1 MTHMKMFKTV
11 LVDDEKNNLDLL
23 NHFIKKYC
31 KNIEVIAS
39 CLTYDHALK
48 VLKKEQP
55 DLVFLDIVLD
65 RDTSFDLLQELDDP
79 KFQIIFTTA
88 YDEYA
93 IRAFKYNTTDYLLK
107 PIIIEE
113 LVAAVEKVSL
123 KIKETNG
130 LDMESIKKISQTY
143 TGKHPSNFIMISG
156 MDRVDFI
163 HPEEV
168 IYLKSAGR
176 YTEFYLKDKKRK
188 VTSSKPL
195 GEYEHVLDP
204 IVFYRI
210 HNSYLINLAQL
221 ININKRAGNYCEMS
235 NGDSL
240 PLSRRRY
247 EGLMGYMRNR

>member
-1 MTHMKMFKTV
+1 MFKTV
-11 LVDDEKNNLDLL
+11 LVEDEKNNLDLL

-31 KNIEVIAS
+31 KNIDVIAS
-39 CLTYDHALK
+39 FSTYDQALS
-48 VLKKEQP
+48 VLKAEEP

-65 RDTSFDLLQELDDP
+65 RDTSFDLLQELGNPD
-79 KFQIIFTTA
+79 FQIIFTTA

-93 IRAFKYNTTDYLLK
+93 IRAFKYNTIDYLLK

-113 LVAAVEKVSL
+113 LVAAVNKVAEKINEN
-123 KIKETNG
+123 KT
-130 LDMESIKKISQTY
+130 LDMGSIKNISQSFNT
-143 TGKHPSNFIMISG
+143 KHPANFIMISG
-156 MDRVDFI
+156 MDRIDFI
-163 HPEEV
+163 HPDEV
-168 IYLKSAGR
+168 VYLKSTGR

-188 VTSSKPL
+188 ITSSKPI
-195 GEYEHVLDP
+195 GEYENILDQD
-204 IVFYRI
+204 VFYRI
-210 HNSYLINLAQL
+210 HNSFLINLAQL

>member
-1 MTHMKMFKTV
+1 MKMFKTV
-11 LVDDEKNNLDLL
+11 LVEDEKNNLDLL

-31 KNIEVIAS
+31 KNIDVIAS
-39 CLTYDHALK
+39 CSTYDQALS
-48 VLKKEQP
+48 VLKAEEP

-65 RDTSFDLLQELDDP
+65 RDTSFDLLQELGNPD
-79 KFQIIFTTA
+79 FQIIFTTA

-93 IRAFKYNTTDYLLK
+93 IRGFKYNTIDYLLK

-113 LVAAVEKVSL
+113 LVAAVNKVAEKINEN
-123 KIKETNG
+123 KT
-130 LDMESIKKISQTY
+130 LDMGSIKNISQSFNT
-143 TGKHPSNFIMISG
+143 KHPANFIMISG
-156 MDRVDFI
+156 MDRIDFI
-163 HPEEV
+163 HPDEV
-168 IYLKSAGR
+168 VYLKSTGR

-188 VTSSKPL
+188 ITSSKPI
-195 GEYEHVLDP
+195 GEYENILDQD
-204 IVFYRI
+204 VFYRI
-210 HNSYLINLAQL
+210 HNSFLINLAQL

>member
-1 MTHMKMFKTV
+1 MFKTV
-11 LVDDEKNNLDLL
+11 LVEDEKNNLDLL

-31 KNIEVIAS
+31 KNIDVIAS
-39 CLTYDHALK
+39 CSTYDQALS
-48 VLKKEQP
+48 VLKAEDP

-65 RDTSFDLLQELDDP
+65 RDTSFDLLQELGNPD
-79 KFQIIFTTA
+79 FQIIFITA

-93 IRAFKYNTTDYLLK
+93 IRAFKYNTIDYLLK

-113 LVAAVEKVSL
+113 LVAAVNKVAEKINEN
-123 KIKETNG
+123 KT
-130 LDMESIKKISQTY
+130 LDMGSIKNISQSFNT
-143 TGKHPSNFIMISG
+143 KHPANFIMISG
-156 MDRVDFI
+156 MDRIDFI
-163 HPEEV
+163 HPDEV
-168 IYLKSAGR
+168 VYLKSTGR

-188 VTSSKPL
+188 ITSSKPI
-195 GEYEHVLDP
+195 GEYENILDQD
-204 IVFYRI
+204 VFYRI
-210 HNSYLINLAQL
+210 HNSFLINLAQL

>member
-1 MTHMKMFKTV
+1 MFKTV
-11 LVDDEKNNLDLL
+11 LVEDEKNNLDLL

-31 KNIEVIAS
+31 KNIDVVAS
-39 CLTYDHALK
+39 CSNYDQALS
-48 VLKKEQP
+48 VLKAEEP

-65 RDTSFDLLQELDDP
+65 RDTSFDLLQELGNPD
-79 KFQIIFTTA
+79 FQIIFTTA

-93 IRAFKYNTTDYLLK
+93 IRAFKYNTIDYLLK

-113 LVAAVEKVSL
+113 LVAAVNKVAEKINEN
-123 KIKETNG
+123 KT
-130 LDMESIKKISQTY
+130 LDMGSIKNISQSFNT
-143 TGKHPSNFIMISG
+143 KHPANFIMISG
-156 MDRVDFI
+156 MDRIDFI
-163 HPEEV
+163 HPDEV
-168 IYLKSAGR
+168 VYLKSTGR

-188 VTSSKPL
+188 ITSSKPI
-195 GEYEHVLDP
+195 GEYENILDQD
-204 IVFYRI
+204 VFYRI
-210 HNSYLINLAQL
+210 HNSFLINLAQL

>member
-1 MTHMKMFKTV
+1 MKMFKTV
-11 LVDDEKNNLDLL
+11 LVEDEKNNLALL

-31 KNIEVIAS
+31 KNIDVIAS
-39 CLTYDHALK
+39 CSTYDQALS
-48 VLKKEQP
+48 VLKAEEP

-65 RDTSFDLLQELDDP
+65 RDTSFDLLQELGNPD
-79 KFQIIFTTA
+79 FQIIFTTA

-93 IRAFKYNTTDYLLK
+93 IRAFKYNTIDYLLK

-113 LVAAVEKVSL
+113 LVAAVNKVAEKINEN
-123 KIKETNG
+123 KT
-130 LDMESIKKISQTY
+130 LDMGSIKNISQSFNT
-143 TGKHPSNFIMISG
+143 KHPANFIMISG
-156 MDRVDFI
+156 MDRIDFI
-163 HPEEV
+163 HPDEV
-168 IYLKSAGR
+168 VYLKSTGR

-188 VTSSKPL
+188 ITSSKPI
-195 GEYEHVLDP
+195 GEYENILDQD
-204 IVFYRI
+204 VFYRI
-210 HNSYLINLAQL
+210 HNSFLINLAQL

>member
-1 MTHMKMFKTV
+1 M
-11 LVDDEKNNLDLL
+11 
-23 NHFIKKYC
+23 
-31 KNIEVIAS
+31 
-39 CLTYDHALK
+39 
-48 VLKKEQP
+48 
-55 DLVFLDIVLD
+55 D
-65 RDTSFDLLQELDDP
+65 RDTSFDLLQELDEP
-79 KFQIIFTTA
+79 TFHIIFTTA

-93 IRAFKYNTTDYLLK
+93 IRAFKYNTVDYILK

-123 KIKETNG
+123 KINENSNSV
-130 LDMESIKKISQTY
+130 DIDRIKNISSSY
-143 TGKHPSNFIMISG
+143 HGKHPSNFIMISG

-176 YTEFYLKDKKRK
+176 YTEFHLKDKKRK
-188 VTSSKPL
+188 VISSKPI
-195 GEYEHVLDP
+195 GVYEHVLDLT
-204 IVFYRI
+204 VFHRI
-210 HNSYLINLAQL
+210 HNSYIINLEHL

-247 EGLMGYMRNR
+247 EGLLGYMRNRK

>member
-1 MTHMKMFKTV
+1 MFKTV
-11 LVDDEKNNLDLL
+11 LVEDEKNNLDLL

-31 KNIEVIAS
+31 KNIDVIAS
-39 CLTYDHALK
+39 CSTYDQALS
-48 VLKKEQP
+48 VLKAEEP

-65 RDTSFDLLQELDDP
+65 RDTSFDLLQELGNPD
-79 KFQIIFTTA
+79 FQIIFTTA

-93 IRAFKYNTTDYLLK
+93 IRAFKFNTIDYLLK

-113 LVAAVEKVSL
+113 LVAAVNKVAEKINEN
-123 KIKETNG
+123 KT
-130 LDMESIKKISQTY
+130 LDMGSIKNISQSFNT
-143 TGKHPSNFIMISG
+143 KHPANFIMISG
-156 MDRVDFI
+156 MDRIDFI
-163 HPEEV
+163 HPDEV
-168 IYLKSAGR
+168 VYLKSTGR

-188 VTSSKPL
+188 ITSSKPI
-195 GEYEHVLDP
+195 GEYENILDQD
-204 IVFYRI
+204 VFYRI
-210 HNSYLINLAQL
+210 HNSFLINLAQL

>member
-1 MTHMKMFKTV
+1 MKMFKTV
-11 LVDDEKNNLDLL
+11 LVEDEKNNLDLL

-31 KNIEVIAS
+31 KNIDVIAS
-39 CLTYDHALK
+39 CSTYDQALS
-48 VLKKEQP
+48 VLKAEEP

-65 RDTSFDLLQELDDP
+65 RDTSFDLLQELGNPD
-79 KFQIIFTTA
+79 FQIIFTTA

-93 IRAFKYNTTDYLLK
+93 IRAFKYNTIDYLLK

-113 LVAAVEKVSL
+113 LVAAVNKVAEKINEN
-123 KIKETNG
+123 KT
-130 LDMESIKKISQTY
+130 LDMGSIKNISQSFNTN
-143 TGKHPSNFIMISG
+143 HPANFIMISG
-156 MDRVDFI
+156 MDRIDFI
-163 HPEEV
+163 HPDEV
-168 IYLKSAGR
+168 VYLKSTGR

-188 VTSSKPL
+188 ITSSKPI
-195 GEYEHVLDP
+195 GEYENILDQD
-204 IVFYRI
+204 VFYRI
-210 HNSYLINLAQL
+210 HNSFLINLAQL

>member
-1 MTHMKMFKTV
+1 MKIFKTV

-39 CLTYDHALK
+39 CLTYDEAYKTLTTAK
-48 VLKKEQP
+48 P

-65 RDTSFDLLQELDDP
+65 RDTSFDLLQELDAPD
-79 KFQIIFTTA
+79 FQIIFTTA

-93 IRAFKYNTTDYLLK
+93 IRAFKYNTIDYLLK
-107 PIIIEE
+107 PIILEE
-113 LVAAVEKVSL
+113 LVAAVDKVSD
-123 KIKETNG
+123 KIDQSKGINI
-130 LDMESIKKISQTY
+130 DSIKKISQSINA
-143 TGKHPSNFIMISG
+143 KHPINFIMISG

-168 IYLKSAGR
+168 VYLKSAGR

-188 VTSSKPL
+188 VTSSKPI
-195 GEYEHVLDP
+195 GDYEHVLDP
-204 IVFYRI
+204 VVFYRI
-210 HNSYLINLAQL
+210 HNSYLINLSHL

-247 EGLMGYMRNR
+247 EGLIGFMRNR

>member
-1 MTHMKMFKTV
+1 MKMFKTV
-11 LVDDEKNNLDLL
+11 LVEDEKNNLDLL

-31 KNIEVIAS
+31 KNIDVSAS
-39 CLTYDHALK
+39 CSTYDQALS
-48 VLKKEQP
+48 VLKAEEP

-65 RDTSFDLLQELDDP
+65 RDTSFDLLQELGNPD
-79 KFQIIFTTA
+79 FQIIFTTA

-93 IRAFKYNTTDYLLK
+93 IRAFKYNTIDYLLK

-113 LVAAVEKVSL
+113 LVAAVNKVAEKINEN
-123 KIKETNG
+123 KT
-130 LDMESIKKISQTY
+130 LDMGSIKNISQSFNT
-143 TGKHPSNFIMISG
+143 KHPANFIMISG
-156 MDRVDFI
+156 MDRIDFI
-163 HPEEV
+163 HPDEV
-168 IYLKSAGR
+168 VYLKSTGR

-188 VTSSKPL
+188 ITSSKPI
-195 GEYEHVLDP
+195 GEYENILDQD
-204 IVFYRI
+204 VFYRI
-210 HNSYLINLAQL
+210 HNSFLINLAQL

>member
-1 MTHMKMFKTV
+1 MKMFKTV
-11 LVDDEKNNLDLL
+11 LVEDEKNNLDLL

-31 KNIEVIAS
+31 KNIDVIAS
-39 CLTYDHALK
+39 FSTYDQALS
-48 VLKKEQP
+48 VLKAEEP

-65 RDTSFDLLQELDDP
+65 RDTSFDLLQELGNPD
-79 KFQIIFTTA
+79 FQIIFTTA

-93 IRAFKYNTTDYLLK
+93 IRAFKYNTIDYLLK

-113 LVAAVEKVSL
+113 LVAAVNKVAEKINEN
-123 KIKETNG
+123 KT
-130 LDMESIKKISQTY
+130 LDMGSIKNISQSFNT
-143 TGKHPSNFIMISG
+143 KHPANFIMISG
-156 MDRVDFI
+156 MDRIDFI
-163 HPEEV
+163 HPDEV
-168 IYLKSAGR
+168 VYLKSTGR

-188 VTSSKPL
+188 ITSSKPI
-195 GEYEHVLDP
+195 GEYENILDQD
-204 IVFYRI
+204 VFYRI
-210 HNSYLINLAQL
+210 HNSFLINLAQL

>member
-1 MTHMKMFKTV
+1 MFKTV
-11 LVDDEKNNLDLL
+11 LVEDEKNNLDLL

-31 KNIEVIAS
+31 KNIDVIAS
-39 CLTYDHALK
+39 CSTYDQALS
-48 VLKKEQP
+48 VLKAEEP

-65 RDTSFDLLQELDDP
+65 RDTSFDLLQELGNPD
-79 KFQIIFTTA
+79 FQIIFTTA

-93 IRAFKYNTTDYLLK
+93 IRAFKYNTIDYLLK

-113 LVAAVEKVSL
+113 LVAAVNKVAEKINEN
-123 KIKETNG
+123 KT
-130 LDMESIKKISQTY
+130 LDMGSIKNISQSFNT
-143 TGKHPSNFIMISG
+143 KHPANFIMIYG
-156 MDRVDFI
+156 MDRIDFI
-163 HPEEV
+163 HPDEV
-168 IYLKSAGR
+168 VYLKSTGR

-188 VTSSKPL
+188 ITSSKPI
-195 GEYEHVLDP
+195 GEYENILDQD
-204 IVFYRI
+204 VFYRI
-210 HNSYLINLAQL
+210 HNSFLINLAQL

>member
-1 MTHMKMFKTV
+1 MFKTV
-11 LVDDEKNNLDLL
+11 LVEDEKNNLDLL

-31 KNIEVIAS
+31 KNIDVIAS
-39 CLTYDHALK
+39 CSTYDQALS
-48 VLKKEQP
+48 VLKAEEP

-65 RDTSFDLLQELDDP
+65 RDTSFDLLQELGNPD
-79 KFQIIFTTA
+79 FQIIFITA

-93 IRAFKYNTTDYLLK
+93 IRAFKYNTIDYLLK

-113 LVAAVEKVSL
+113 LVAAVNKVAEKINEN
-123 KIKETNG
+123 KT
-130 LDMESIKKISQTY
+130 LDMGSIKNISQSFNT
-143 TGKHPSNFIMISG
+143 KHPANFIMISG
-156 MDRVDFI
+156 MDRIDFI
-163 HPEEV
+163 HPDEV
-168 IYLKSAGR
+168 VYLKSTGR

-188 VTSSKPL
+188 ITSSKPI
-195 GEYEHVLDP
+195 GEYENILDQD
-204 IVFYRI
+204 VFYRI
-210 HNSYLINLAQL
+210 HNSFLINLAQL

>member
-1 MTHMKMFKTV
+1 MFKTV
-11 LVDDEKNNLDLL
+11 LVEDEKNNLDLL

-31 KNIEVIAS
+31 KNIDVIAS
-39 CLTYDHALK
+39 CSTYDQALS
-48 VLKKEQP
+48 VLKAEEP

-65 RDTSFDLLQELDDP
+65 RDTSFDLLQELGNPD
-79 KFQIIFTTA
+79 FQIIFTTA

-93 IRAFKYNTTDYLLK
+93 IRAFKYNTIDYLLK

-113 LVAAVEKVSL
+113 LVAAVNKVAEKINEN
-123 KIKETNG
+123 KT
-130 LDMESIKKISQTY
+130 LDMGSIKNISQSFNT
-143 TGKHPSNFIMISG
+143 KHPANFIMISG
-156 MDRVDFI
+156 MDRIDFI
-163 HPEEV
+163 HPDEV
-168 IYLKSAGR
+168 ICLKSTGR

-188 VTSSKPL
+188 ITSSKPI
-195 GEYEHVLDP
+195 GEYENILDQD
-204 IVFYRI
+204 VFYRI
-210 HNSYLINLAQL
+210 HNSFLINLAQL

>member
-1 MTHMKMFKTV
+1 MFKTV
-11 LVDDEKNNLDLL
+11 LVEDEKNNLDLL

-31 KNIEVIAS
+31 KNIDVIAS
-39 CLTYDHALK
+39 CSTYDQALS
-48 VLKKEQP
+48 VLKAEEP

-65 RDTSFDLLQELDDP
+65 RDTSFDLLQELGNPD
-79 KFQIIFTTA
+79 FQIIFTTA

-93 IRAFKYNTTDYLLK
+93 IRAFKYNTIDYLLK

-113 LVAAVEKVSL
+113 LVAAVNKVAEKINEN
-123 KIKETNG
+123 KT
-130 LDMESIKKISQTY
+130 LDMGSIKNISQSFNT
-143 TGKHPSNFIMISG
+143 KHPANFIMISG
-156 MDRVDFI
+156 MDRIDFI
-163 HPEEV
+163 HPDEV
-168 IYLKSAGR
+168 IYLKSTGR

-188 VTSSKPL
+188 ITSSKPI
-195 GEYEHVLDP
+195 GEYENILDQD
-204 IVFYRI
+204 VFYRI
-210 HNSYLINLAQL
+210 HNSFLINLAQL

>member
-1 MTHMKMFKTV
+1 MKMFKTV
-11 LVDDEKNNLDLL
+11 LVEDEKNNLDLL

-31 KNIEVIAS
+31 KNIDVIAS
-39 CLTYDHALK
+39 FSTYDQALS
-48 VLKKEQP
+48 VLKAEEP

-65 RDTSFDLLQELDDP
+65 RDTSFDLLQELGNPD
-79 KFQIIFTTA
+79 FQIIFTTA

-93 IRAFKYNTTDYLLK
+93 IRAFKYNTIDYLLK

-113 LVAAVEKVSL
+113 LVAAVNKVAEK
-123 KIKETNG
+123 INENTT
-130 LDMESIKKISQTY
+130 LDMGSIKNISQSFNT
-143 TGKHPSNFIMISG
+143 KHPANFIMISG
-156 MDRVDFI
+156 MDRIDFI
-163 HPEEV
+163 HPDEV
-168 IYLKSAGR
+168 VYLKSTGR

-188 VTSSKPL
+188 ITSSKPI
-195 GEYEHVLDP
+195 GEYENILDQD
-204 IVFYRI
+204 VFYRI
-210 HNSYLINLAQL
+210 HTSFLINLAQL

>member
-1 MTHMKMFKTV
+1 MFKTV
-11 LVDDEKNNLDLL
+11 LVEDEKNNLDLL

-31 KNIEVIAS
+31 KKIDVIAS
-39 CLTYDHALK
+39 CSTYDQALS
-48 VLKKEQP
+48 VLRAEDP

-65 RDTSFDLLQELDDP
+65 RDTSFDLLQELGNPD
-79 KFQIIFTTA
+79 FQIIFITA

-93 IRAFKYNTTDYLLK
+93 IRAFKYNTIDYLLK

-113 LVAAVEKVSL
+113 LVAAVNKVAEKINEN
-123 KIKETNG
+123 KT
-130 LDMESIKKISQTY
+130 LDMGSIKNISQSFNT
-143 TGKHPSNFIMISG
+143 KHPANFIMISG
-156 MDRVDFI
+156 MDRIDFI
-163 HPEEV
+163 HPDEV
-168 IYLKSAGR
+168 VYLKSTGR

-188 VTSSKPL
+188 ITSSKPI
-195 GEYEHVLDP
+195 GEYENILDQD
-204 IVFYRI
+204 VFYRI
-210 HNSYLINLAQL
+210 HNSFLINLAQL

>member
-1 MTHMKMFKTV
+1 MFKTV
-11 LVDDEKNNLDLL
+11 LVEDEKNNLDLL

-31 KNIEVIAS
+31 KNIDVIAS
-39 CLTYDHALK
+39 CSTYDQALS
-48 VLKKEQP
+48 VLKAEEP

-65 RDTSFDLLQELDDP
+65 RDTSFDLLQELGNPD
-79 KFQIIFTTA
+79 FQIIFTTA

-93 IRAFKYNTTDYLLK
+93 IRAFKYNTIDYLLK

-113 LVAAVEKVSL
+113 LVAAVNKVAEKINEN
-123 KIKETNG
+123 KT
-130 LDMESIKKISQTY
+130 LDMGSIKNISQSFNT
-143 TGKHPSNFIMISG
+143 KHPANFIMISG
-156 MDRVDFI
+156 MDRIDFI
-163 HPEEV
+163 HPDEV
-168 IYLKSAGR
+168 VYLKSTGR

-188 VTSSKPL
+188 ITSSKPI
-195 GEYEHVLDP
+195 GEYENILDQD
-204 IVFYRI
+204 VFYRI
-210 HNSYLINLAQL
+210 HNSFLINLAQL

>member
-1 MTHMKMFKTV
+1 MFKTV
-11 LVDDEKNNLDLL
+11 LVEDEKNNLDLL

-31 KNIEVIAS
+31 KKIDVIAS
-39 CLTYDHALK
+39 CSTYDQALS
-48 VLKKEQP
+48 VLKAEDP

-65 RDTSFDLLQELDDP
+65 RDTSFDLLQELGNPD
-79 KFQIIFTTA
+79 FQIIFITA

-93 IRAFKYNTTDYLLK
+93 IRAFKYNTIDYLLK

-113 LVAAVEKVSL
+113 LVAAVNKVAEKINEN
-123 KIKETNG
+123 KT
-130 LDMESIKKISQTY
+130 LDMGSIKNISQSFNT
-143 TGKHPSNFIMISG
+143 KHPANFIMISG
-156 MDRVDFI
+156 MDRIDFI
-163 HPEEV
+163 HPDEV
-168 IYLKSAGR
+168 VYLKSTGR

-188 VTSSKPL
+188 ITSSKPI
-195 GEYEHVLDP
+195 GEYENILDQD
-204 IVFYRI
+204 VFYRI
-210 HNSYLINLAQL
+210 HNSFLINLAQL

>member
-1 MTHMKMFKTV
+1 MKMFKTV
-11 LVDDEKNNLDLL
+11 LVEDEKNNLDLL

-31 KNIEVIAS
+31 KNIDVIAS
-39 CLTYDHALK
+39 CSTYDQALS
-48 VLKKEQP
+48 VLKAEEP

-65 RDTSFDLLQELDDP
+65 RDTSFDLLQELGNPD
-79 KFQIIFTTA
+79 FQIIFTTA

-93 IRAFKYNTTDYLLK
+93 IRAFKYNTIDYLLK

-113 LVAAVEKVSL
+113 LVAAVNKVAEKINEN
-123 KIKETNG
+123 KT
-130 LDMESIKKISQTY
+130 LDMGSIKNISQSFNT
-143 TGKHPSNFIMISG
+143 KHPANFIMISG
-156 MDRVDFI
+156 MDRIDFI
-163 HPEEV
+163 HPDEV
-168 IYLKSAGR
+168 VYLKSTGR

-188 VTSSKPL
+188 ITSSKPI
-195 GEYEHVLDP
+195 GEYENILDQD
-204 IVFYRI
+204 VFYRI
-210 HNSYLINLAQL
+210 HNSFLINLAQL

>member
-1 MTHMKMFKTV
+1 MKMFKTV
-11 LVDDEKNNLDLL
+11 LVEYEKNNLDLL

-31 KNIEVIAS
+31 KNIDVIAS
-39 CLTYDHALK
+39 CSTYDQALS
-48 VLKKEQP
+48 VLKAEEP

-65 RDTSFDLLQELDDP
+65 RDTSFDLLQELGNPD
-79 KFQIIFTTA
+79 FQIIFTTA

-93 IRAFKYNTTDYLLK
+93 IRAFKYNTIDYLLK

-113 LVAAVEKVSL
+113 LVAAVNKVAEKINEN
-123 KIKETNG
+123 KT
-130 LDMESIKKISQTY
+130 LDMGSIKNISQSFNT
-143 TGKHPSNFIMISG
+143 KHPANFIMISG
-156 MDRVDFI
+156 MDRIDFI
-163 HPEEV
+163 HPDEV
-168 IYLKSAGR
+168 VYLKSTGR

-188 VTSSKPL
+188 ITSSKPI
-195 GEYEHVLDP
+195 GEYENILDQD
-204 IVFYRI
+204 VFYRI
-210 HNSYLINLAQL
+210 HNSFLINLAQL

>member
-1 MTHMKMFKTV
+1 M
-11 LVDDEKNNLDLL
+11 
-23 NHFIKKYC
+23 
-31 KNIEVIAS
+31 
-39 CLTYDHALK
+39 
-48 VLKKEQP
+48 
-55 DLVFLDIVLD
+55 
-65 RDTSFDLLQELDDP
+65 
-79 KFQIIFTTA
+79 
-88 YDEYA
+88 
-93 IRAFKYNTTDYLLK
+93 LK

-168 IYLKSAGR
+168 VYLKSAGR